1 MSKIVRVSE
10 SDYRLKVKDTGT
22 ITLDTGVDVGT
33 VIITG
38 DLLVKGGTTTVD
50 TTNLTIEDNIILLN
64 KGEDPAHSGVTEGSS
79 GLQIDRGALDDA
91 QFIFNE
97 VDDKFTARTV
107 SQSGVETNIVGIK
120 ADSYAGSAT
129 GNVQFDLQSGAG
141 TLRVINTTNYESRV
155 LDPDDIPNLQF
166 VQDYVLAYDG
176 SAVVD
181 KIFSPLSNDPFAS
194 DTLVQALS
202 TSIRFS
208 VRSGG
213 VLRQRAQITSAGLDV
228 DEIRLYNDTIQNI
241 GADNLVLTAL
251 NNNVQIDA
259 VLNLDDQLADATP
272 TGGTSRIYSK
282 STGGV
287 GKSGIFFAN
296 NVASDE
302 LVSRRRAVLLSIL
315 L

>member
-1 MSKIVRVSE
+1 MSKIVKVSE

-64 KGEDPAHSGVTEGSS
+64 KGEDPAHAGITEGSS
-79 GLQIDRGALDDA
+79 GIQIDRGSLDDS

-97 VDDKFTARTV
+97 TDDKFTARTV
-107 SQSGVETNIVGIK
+107 NDLGTETALVGVK
-120 ADSYAGSAT
+120 AGSYAGSASS
-129 GNVQFDLQSGAG
+129 NVQIDLQNGAG

-155 LDPDDIPNLQF
+155 TNPDDIPNLKYL
-166 VQDYVLAYDG
+166 QDYVLAYDG
-176 SAVVD
+176 YAVVD
-181 KIFSPLSNDPFAS
+181 KIFSPVSGPYLDS
-194 DTLVQALS
+194 DTLVEALS
-202 TSIRFS
+202 TNIRFS

-228 DEIRLYNDTIQNI
+228 DDIRLFNDTIQNT
-241 GADNLVLTAL
+241 GAENLILTAL
-251 NNNVQIDA
+251 NNNVEING
-259 VLNLDDQLADATP
+259 VLNLDNQLLDASP

-282 STGGV
+282 ATGGV
-287 GKSGIFFAN
+287 GKSGIYFTN

>member
-1 MSKIVRVSE
+1 MSKIVKVSE
-10 SDYRLKVKDTGT
+10 SDYRLKVRDTGT

-38 DLLVKGGTTTVD
+38 DLLVRGGTTTVD

-64 KGEDPAHSGVTEGSS
+64 KGENPAHAGITEGAS
-79 GLQIDRGALDDA
+79 GIQIDRGSLDDA

-97 VDDKFTARTV
+97 VNDKFTARTV
-107 SQSGVETNIVGIK
+107 NGSGVETNIVGIK

-129 GNVQFDLQSGAG
+129 GNVQIDLQSGAG

-155 LDPDDIPNLQF
+155 LDPNDIPNLQY

-176 SAVVD
+176 AAVVD

-202 TSIRFS
+202 ASIRFS

-228 DEIRLYNDTIQNI
+228 DDIRLFNDTIQTT
-241 GADNLVLTAL
+241 GAENLILTAL
-251 NNNVQIDA
+251 NNNVEING
-259 VLNLDDQLADATP
+259 VLNLDNQLSDPSA

-282 STGGV
+282 ATGGV

>member
-22 ITLDTGVDVGT
+22 ITLDTGPDVGT

-64 KGEDPAHSGVTEGSS
+64 KGEDPAHEGITEGSS
-79 GLQIDRGALDDA
+79 GLQIDRGSLDDA

-97 VDDKFTARTV
+97 VDEKFTTRTV
-107 SQSGVETNIVGIK
+107 NDGGLETGLVGVK
-120 ADSYAGSAT
+120 ADSYAGSAS
-129 GNVQFDLQSGAG
+129 GNVQIDLQSGAG

-155 LDPDDIPNLQF
+155 TDPDDIPNLQYL
-166 VQDYVLAYDG
+166 QDYVLAFDG
-176 SAVVD
+176 YAVVD
-181 KIFSPLSNDPFAS
+181 KIFSPVAGDPLDA
-194 DTLVQALS
+194 DTLVQAL
-202 TSIRFS
+202 TTNIRFS

-213 VLRQRAQITSAGLDV
+213 VLRQRAQITATGLDV
-228 DEIRLYNDTIQNI
+228 DDIRLYNDTIQNT
-241 GADNLVLTAL
+241 GAENLILTAL
-251 NNNVQIDA
+251 NNNVEINA
-259 VLNLDDQLADATP
+259 VLNLDNQLSDPSA

-282 STGGV
+282 ATGGV

>member
-38 DLLVKGGTTTVD
+38 DLLVRGGTTTVD

-64 KGEDPAHSGVTEGSS
+64 KGEDPSHAGITEGAS
-79 GLQIDRGALDDA
+79 GIQIDRGSLDDA

-97 VDDKFTARTV
+97 VNDKFTARTV
-107 SQSGVETNIVGIK
+107 NGSGVETNIVGIK

-129 GNVQFDLQSGAG
+129 GNVQIDLQSGAG

-155 LDPDDIPNLQF
+155 LDPDDIPNLQY

-176 SAVVD
+176 AAVVD
-181 KIFSPLSNDPFAS
+181 KIFSPLGSDPFAS

-202 TSIRFS
+202 ASIRFS

-228 DEIRLYNDTIQNI
+228 DEIRLFNDTIQNT
-241 GADNLVLTAL
+241 GLDNLILTAL

-259 VLNLDDQLADATP
+259 VLNLDDQITDATP

-287 GKSGIFFAN
+287 GKSGIYFAN
-296 NVASDE
+296 NTASDE

-315 L
+315 F

>member
-1 MSKIVRVSE
+1 MSKIVRVSD

-22 ITLDTGVDVGT
+22 ITLDTGLDVGT

-64 KGEDPAHSGVTEGSS
+64 KGENPANAGVTEGSS
-79 GLQIDRGALDDA
+79 GLQIDRGSLDDA
-91 QFIFNE
+91 QFVFNE
-97 VDDKFTARTV
+97 TNDKFTFRTV
-107 SQSGVETNIVGIK
+107 NGLGTETLLLGVK

-129 GNVQFDLQSGAG
+129 GNVQIDLQSGAG

-155 LDPDDIPNLQF
+155 TNPDDIPNLQYL
-166 VQDYVLAYDG
+166 QDYVLAFDG
-176 SAVVD
+176 YAVVD
-181 KIFSPLSNDPFAS
+181 KIFSPVEGSPLNA
-194 DTLVQALS
+194 DTIVEAL
-202 TSIRFS
+202 TTNIRFS

-213 VLRQRAQITSAGLDV
+213 VLRQRAQITAIGLDV
-228 DEIRLYNDTIQNI
+228 DEIRLFNDTIQNT
-241 GADNLVLTAL
+241 GADNLILTAL

-259 VLNLDDQLADATP
+259 VLNLDDQLSDATP

-282 STGGV
+282 ATGGV

>member
-64 KGEDPAHSGVTEGSS
+64 KGENPSHAGVTEGSS
-79 GLQIDRGALDDA
+79 GLQIDRGSLDDA

-97 VDDKFTARTV
+97 TGDLFTFRTV
-107 SQSGVETNIVGIK
+107 NSSGVETALLGVK
-120 ADSYAGSAT
+120 ANSYAGSAT

-155 LDPDDIPNLQF
+155 LDPDDIPNLQYL
-166 VQDYVLAYDG
+166 QDYVLAYDG
-176 SAVVD
+176 AAVVD
-181 KIFSPLSNDPFAS
+181 KIFSPISNDPFAS
-194 DTLVQALS
+194 DTLVQALAS
-202 TSIRFS
+202 SIRFS

-213 VLRQRAQITSAGLDV
+213 VLSQRAQITANGLSV
-228 DEIRLYNDTIQNI
+228 DEIRLYNDTIQNT
-241 GADNLVLTAL
+241 GADNLILTAL
-251 NNNVQIDA
+251 NNNVQING
-259 VLNLDDQLADATP
+259 VLNLDNQITDATP
-272 TGGTSRIYSK
+272 SGGTSRIYSK

-287 GKSGIFFAN
+287 GKSGIYFAN
-296 NVASDE
+296 NTASDE
-302 LVSRRRAVLLSIL
+302 LVSRKRAVLLSIL
-315 L
+315 F